1 MATRRIKVLGFF
13 LGAALSAGLLGARPA
28 VQDARENLPINI
40 EAASSEGSLP
50 NNTLVMHDV
59 TISQGDLK
67 IRANKASVIGGL
79 NYQNS
84 KWTISGD
91 VRINAQGSS
100 LQSDE
105 AVVTFTHNLIER
117 ATVTGAPAQFEAQ
130 REGGAEPA
138 RGRAHTIDYE
148 TASGNISLK
157 GEAWLSDGCNEFR
170 NEQMVYNI
178 RSQSMQARSVAPADG
193 ASNDGKIHITIQP
206 QTPSGKPCATPGKK
220 KS

>member
-1 MATRRIKVLGFF
+1 MPPLRTSTSLFA
-13 LGAALSAGLLGARPA
+13 LGAALFAGLLGARPA
-28 VQDARENLPINI
+28 AHDARENLPINI

-105 AVVTFTHNLIER
+105 AVVTFSNNLISR
-117 ATVTGAPAQFEAQ
+117 AVVTGAPAQFETQ
-130 REGGAEPA
+130 RDANAEPV
-138 RGRAHTIDYE
+138 RGRARTID
-148 TASGNISLK
+148 
-157 GEAWLSDGCNEFR
+157 
-170 NEQMVYNI
+170 
-178 RSQSMQARSVAPADG
+178 
-193 ASNDGKIHITIQP
+193 
-206 QTPSGKPCATPGKK
+206 
-220 KS
+220 